1 SVAMA
6 VAMTLSFG
14 LLSSSVLPP
23 EAHALSFTR
32 PSRSASASPL
42 RMVRTVISCKV
53 SQSDQG
59 TRKIRGIMKP
69 RDVTPEMAALVGAQQ
84 ISRTQ
89 ALKLIWAY
97 IKANNLQ
104 DPEDK
109 RTIICDEK
117 LKKIFEE
124 RDRVGMLEVAR
135 LISPHFL
142 KTEV

>member
-1 SVAMA
+1 MA
-6 VAMTLSFG
+6 VAMSLCFG

-32 PSRSASASPL
+32 PSRSASASPSGL
-42 RMVRTVISCKV
+42 RMVRTVTSCTV
-53 SQSDQG
+53 SHSEQG

-69 RDVTPEMAALVGAQQ
+69 RTVTPEMAALVGALE

-89 ALKLIWAY
+89 ALKRIWAY
-97 IKANNLQ
+97 IKDNNLQ
-104 DPEDK
+104 DPADK

-117 LKKIFEE
+117 LKKIFEG
-124 RDRVGMLEVAR
+124 RDRVGMLDVAR

>member
-1 SVAMA
+1 MVNRRRYWRRRRSIESVRVYYLVGFCVCVWVDSVAMA
-6 VAMTLSFG
+6 VAMSLSFG
-14 LLSSSVLPP
+14 LLSSSVLLP
-23 EAHALSFTR
+23 EAHTLSFTR

-104 DPEDK
+104 VP
-109 RTIICDEK
+109 
-117 LKKIFEE
+117 IF
-124 RDRVGMLEVAR
+124 
-135 LISPHFL
+135 PPFPN
-142 KTEV
+142 T